1 MMNEITLGPI
11 LSLGVFLFIVIG
23 ILVAVSYLERDK

>member
-1 MMNEITLGPI
+1 MNEITLGPI

-23 ILVAVSYLERDK
+23 ILAVVSYMERDK